1 MSENNNWNSQAERP
15 ELEGRLQYHIRCR
28 PGDVAETV
36 LLPGDPLRAKFLAE
50 KYLEDAV
57 CYNQV
62 RGMLGYTGTYK
73 GRRVSVQGT
82 GMGMPSHSIYVHE
95 LICDYGV
102 KQLIRIGSC
111 GALQPDIALRDI
123 ILATC
128 SSTDSSMNRIRFVR
142 KDFAPPASFRLLK
155 QAYDFAEKH
164 AISVRVGN
172 ILSSDSF
179 YDDDDPGSWKLWASY
194 GVLAVEMETS
204 ALYTL
209 AARFGV
215 DALSIL
221 TVSDSIVSGEA
232 APAEDREKTYT
243 DMMEIALDLA

>member
-1 MSENNNWNSQAERP
+1 MSTHIGAEK
-15 ELEGRLQYHIRCR
+15 GQ
-28 PGDVAETV
+28 VAETV

-50 KYLEDAV
+50 HYLENAV
-57 CYNQV
+57 CYNEV
-62 RGMLGYTGTYK
+62 RGILGYTGTYRGK
-73 GRRVSVQGT
+73 KVSVQGT

-95 LICDYGV
+95 LICDFGA

-128 SSTDSSMNRIRFVR
+128 SSTNSSMNRLKFAGM
-142 KDFAPPASFRLLK
+142 DFAPPASFNLLK
-155 QAYDFAEKH
+155 KAHDFAEAH
-164 AISVRVGN
+164 NISVRVGN
-172 ILSSDSF
+172 VLSSDSF
-179 YDDDDPGSWKLWASY
+179 YDDDNPEGWKLWASY

>member
-1 MSENNNWNSQAERP
+1 MST
-15 ELEGRLQYHIRCR
+15 HI
-28 PGDVAETV
+28 GAGKGSIAETV

-50 KYLEDAV
+50 HFLEDAV

-62 RGMLGYTGTYK
+62 RGMLGYTGIYK
-73 GRRVSVQGT
+73 GKKVSVQGT
-82 GMGMPSHSIYVHE
+82 GMGIPSHSIYVHE
-95 LICDYGV
+95 LICDFGA

-111 GALQPDIALRDI
+111 GALQGDIKLRDI

-128 SSTDSSMNRIRFVR
+128 SSTDSAVNRIRF
-142 KDFAPPASFRLLK
+142 KGMDFAPPAGFMLLK
-155 QAYDFAEKH
+155 RAYEYARSRDINIK
-164 AISVRVGN
+164 VGN
-172 ILSSDSF
+172 VLSSDSF
-179 YDDDDPGSWKLWASY
+179 YNDDNPEGWKLWASY

-221 TVSDSIVSGEA
+221 TVSDNIVTGEA

>member
-1 MSENNNWNSQAERP
+1 MSTHIGAEK
-15 ELEGRLQYHIRCR
+15 GQ
-28 PGDVAETV
+28 VAETV

-50 KYLEDAV
+50 HYLENAV
-57 CYNQV
+57 CYNEV
-62 RGMLGYTGTYK
+62 RGMLGYTGTYRGK
-73 GRRVSVQGT
+73 KVSVQGT

-95 LICDYGV
+95 LICDFGA

-128 SSTDSSMNRIRFVR
+128 SSTNSSMNRLKFAGM
-142 KDFAPPASFRLLK
+142 DFAPPASFNLLK
-155 QAYDFAEKH
+155 KAHDFAEAH
-164 AISVRVGN
+164 NISVRVGN
-172 ILSSDSF
+172 VLSSDSF
-179 YDDDDPGSWKLWASY
+179 YDDDNPEGWKLWASY